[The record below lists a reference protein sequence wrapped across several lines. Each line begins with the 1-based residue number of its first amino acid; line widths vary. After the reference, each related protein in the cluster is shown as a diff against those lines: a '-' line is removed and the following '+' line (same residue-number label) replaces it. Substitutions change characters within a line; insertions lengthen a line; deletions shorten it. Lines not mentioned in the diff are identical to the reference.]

1 MQNILIIGR
10 VAEPQRYFS
19 AESAARSPIEPSIDE
34 RRFLFGVEFIKELIY
49 CLLFHISFVNNL
61 VQIQIIHH

>member
-19 AESAARSPIEPSIDE
+19 AESAARSPIEPCIYE
-34 RRFLFGVEFIKELIY
+34 RRFLFGIEFIKELIN
-49 CLLFHISFVNNL
+49 CLLFHISIVNNL

>member
-10 VAEPQRYFS
+10 VTEPQRYFS
-19 AESAARSPIEPSIDE
+19 AESAACCPIEPCIYES
-34 RRFLFGVEFIKELIY
+34 RFLFGVEFIKELIN